1 MKPYYY
7 VYRVGGKFPTVQ
19 HYTLT
24 SAKKEAERL
33 SNQHPGE
40 VFEIL
45 QCLAITR
52 TVLAQT
58 FWMDGVTTLDT
69 ENHEKTM
76 NEPPKL

>member
-1 MKPYYY
+1 MKTYYY
-7 VYRVGGKFPTVQ
+7 IYRVGYKFPTVH

-45 QCLAITR
+45 QCVAITR
-52 TVLAQT
+52 TRLAQW
-58 FWMDGVTTLDT
+58 FWIDGVTPPDT
-69 ENHEKTM
+69 EN
-76 NEPPKL
+76 L

>member
-7 VYRVGGKFPTVQ
+7 VYRVGYKFPTVQ
-19 HYTLT
+19 HDTLT
-24 SAKKEAERL
+24 SATKEAERL

-52 TVLAQT
+52 AVLAQT
-58 FWMDGVTTLDT
+58 FWTDGVTPPDA
-69 ENHEKTM
+69 ENHEK
-76 NEPPKL
+76 P